1 MQAEMKTLFKDEPDL
16 VKGFEEFLPVPAPK
30 ATEDKG
36 GELGD
41 AAI

>member
-1 MQAEMKTLFKDEPDL
+1 MQTEMETLFKDEPDL
-16 VKGFEEFLPVPAPK
+16 VKGFEEFLPVLVPK